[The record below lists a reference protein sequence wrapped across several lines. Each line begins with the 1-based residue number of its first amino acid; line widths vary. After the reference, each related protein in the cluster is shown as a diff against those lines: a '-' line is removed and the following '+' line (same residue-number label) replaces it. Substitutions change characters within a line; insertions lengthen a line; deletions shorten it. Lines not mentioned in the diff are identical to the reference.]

1 MKKILLII
9 MSFFVLNLNVLAE
22 EDFAPNGKSAILVDN
37 LSGKV
42 LYEKNA
48 DEKLAP
54 ASMTKLASMLM
65 VMEAIDNG
73 NLKFEDKVTI
83 SEEAANMGG
92 SQVFLQAGEV
102 YTVYDLLKS
111 VAIASGNDAVV
122 ALAEKIGGSQSGFID
137 MLNKRL
143 KEIGATNTNF
153 VNAHG
158 LDAEGHYS
166 TARDMSIIAR
176 ELLKHPKI
184 LEFTSIYEEYLEKN
198 DGSRIW
204 LVNTNKL
211 VRFYDGVDGLK
222 TGFTKTAGYCLTA
235 TASKNNFRLISV
247 VMGEDT
253 SENRSSDTVKMLNYG
268 FNTFKINIIKTKGES
283 LGKVR
288 VEKGKQDSANIV
300 LLNDATEILKNT
312 DPVTEYNFNLK
323 VNKIKAPVKVGDIVG
338 TAEIIDSEG
347 NIVDEVDV
355 TVEKDIKKANI
366 LYYMLRN
373 LKKIRIVKSIHK
385 QNKNHYKS
393 AF

>member
-65 VMEAIDNG
+65 VMEAIDDG

-288 VEKGKQDSANIV
+288 VERGKQDNANIV

-312 DPVTEYNFNLK
+312 DQVTEYNFNLK
-323 VNKIKAPVKVGDIVG
+323 VNKIKAPVKVGDVVG

-366 LYYMLRN
+366 LDYMLRN
-373 LKKIRIVKSIHK
+373 LKTIGFGKSILK
-385 QNKNHYKS
+385 QN
-393 AF
+393 

>member
-1 MKKILLII
+1 

-22 EDFAPNGKSAILVDN
+22 EDFASNGKSAILVDN

-288 VEKGKQDSANIV
+288 VEKGKQDKANIV

-347 NIVDEVDV
+347 NIVDEVNV

-366 LYYMLRN
+366 LDYMLRN
-373 LKKIRIVKSIHK
+373 LKTIGFGKSILK
-385 QNKNHYKS
+385 QN
-393 AF
+393 

>member
-73 NLKFEDKVTI
+73 NLKYEDKVTI

-288 VEKGKQDSANIV
+288 VEKGKQDNANIV

-312 DPVTEYNFNLK
+312 DPVTEYSFNLK

-366 LYYMLRN
+366 LDYMLRN
-373 LKKIRIVKSIHK
+373 LKTIGFGKSILK
-385 QNKNHYKS
+385 QN
-393 AF
+393 

>member
-9 MSFFVLNLNVLAE
+9 MSFFVINLNVLAE

-111 VAIASGNDAVV
+111 VAISSGNDAVV

-288 VEKGKQDSANIV
+288 VERGKQDKANIV

-312 DPVTEYNFNLK
+312 DPVTEYSFNLK

-366 LYYMLRN
+366 LDYMLRN
-373 LKKIRIVKSIHK
+373 LKTIGFGKSILK
-385 QNKNHYKS
+385 QN
-393 AF
+393 

>member
-65 VMEAIDNG
+65 VMEAIDDG

-288 VEKGKQDSANIV
+288 VEKGKQDNANIV

-312 DPVTEYNFNLK
+312 DPVTEYKFNLK

-366 LYYMLRN
+366 LDYMLRN
-373 LKKIRIVKSIHK
+373 LKTIGFGKSILK
-385 QNKNHYKS
+385 QN
-393 AF
+393 

>member
-65 VMEAIDNG
+65 VIEAIDNG

-288 VEKGKQDSANIV
+288 VEKGKQDKANIV

-366 LYYMLRN
+366 LDYMLRN
-373 LKKIRIVKSIHK
+373 LKTIGFGKSILK
-385 QNKNHYKS
+385 QN
-393 AF
+393 

>member
-253 SENRSSDTVKMLNYG
+253 SENRSSDIVKMLNYG

-288 VEKGKQDSANIV
+288 VEKGKQDKANIV

-323 VNKIKAPVKVGDIVG
+323 VNKIKAPVKVGDVVG

-366 LYYMLRN
+366 LDYMLRN
-373 LKKIRIVKSIHK
+373 LKTIGFGKSILK
-385 QNKNHYKS
+385 QN
-393 AF
+393 

>member
-9 MSFFVLNLNVLAE
+9 MSFFVLNLSVLAE
-22 EDFAPNGKSAILVDN
+22 EDFAPSAKSAILVDN

-54 ASMTKLASMLM
+54 ASMTKLASMLI

-73 NLKFEDKVTI
+73 NLKLEDKVTI

-102 YTVYDLLKS
+102 YTVHDLLKS

-122 ALAEKIGGSQSGFID
+122 ALSEKVGGSVSGFVD
-137 MLNKRL
+137 MINKRL
-143 KEIGATNTNF
+143 KELGATNTNF
-153 VNAHG
+153 VNPHG

-176 ELLKHPKI
+176 ELLRHEKI
-184 LEFTSIYEEYLEKN
+184 LEYTSIYEEYLEKN

-204 LVNTNKL
+204 LVNTNHL

-235 TASKNNFRLISV
+235 TAKKNNFRLISV

-253 SENRSSDTVKMLNYG
+253 TENRSSDTVKMLNYG
-268 FNTFKINIIKTKGES
+268 FNTFKINIIKKKGES

-288 VEKGKQDSANIV
+288 VEKGKKDFANIV
-300 LLNDATEILKNT
+300 LFNDATEILKNT
-312 DPVTEYNFNLK
+312 DPVSEYKFNLK
-323 VNKIKAPVKVGDIVG
+323 VDKIKAPLKIGDIVG
-338 TAEIIDSEG
+338 SAEIIDNDG

-355 TVEKDIKKANI
+355 TIDKEIKKANI
-366 LYYMLRN
+366 LDYMLKN
-373 LKKIRIVKSIHK
+373 LRTIGAGKSLLK
-385 QNKNHYKS
+385 QN
-393 AF
+393 

>member
-111 VAIASGNDAVV
+111 VSIASGNDAVV

-288 VEKGKQDSANIV
+288 VEKGKQDKANIV

-312 DPVTEYNFNLK
+312 DPVTEYKFNLK

-366 LYYMLRN
+366 LDYMLRN
-373 LKKIRIVKSIHK
+373 LKTIGFGKSILK
-385 QNKNHYKS
+385 QN
-393 AF
+393 

>member
-9 MSFFVLNLNVLAE
+9 MSFFVLNLSVLAE
-22 EDFAPNGKSAILVDN
+22 EDFAPSAKSAILVDN
-37 LSGKV
+37 LSGKI

-54 ASMTKLASMLM
+54 ASMTKLASMLI

-73 NLKFEDKVTI
+73 SLKLEDKVTI
-83 SEEAANMGG
+83 SDEAANMGG

-102 YTVYDLLKS
+102 YTVHDLLKS

-122 ALAEKIGGSQSGFID
+122 ALAEKVGGSVSGFVD
-137 MLNKRL
+137 MINKRL
-143 KEIGATNTNF
+143 KELGATNTNF
-153 VNAHG
+153 VNPHG

-176 ELLKHPKI
+176 ELLRHEKI
-184 LEFTSIYEEYLEKN
+184 LEYTSIYEEYLEKN

-204 LVNTNKL
+204 LVNTNRL

-235 TASKNNFRLISV
+235 TAKKNNFRLISV

-253 SENRSSDTVKMLNYG
+253 TENRSSDTVKMLNYG
-268 FNTFKINIIKTKGES
+268 FNTFKINIIKKKGES

-288 VEKGKQDSANIV
+288 VEKGKQDFANIV

-312 DPVTEYNFNLK
+312 DPVSEYKFNLK
-323 VNKIKAPVKVGDIVG
+323 VDKIKAPLKIGDIVG
-338 TAEIIDSEG
+338 SAEIIDNDG

-355 TVEKDIKKANI
+355 TIDKEIKKANI
-366 LYYMLRN
+366 LDYMLKN
-373 LKKIRIVKSIHK
+373 LRTIGAGKSLLK
-385 QNKNHYKS
+385 QN
-393 AF
+393 

>member
-42 LYEKNA
+42 LYEKNV

-288 VEKGKQDSANIV
+288 VEKGKQDKANIV

-366 LYYMLRN
+366 LDYMLRN
-373 LKKIRIVKSIHK
+373 LKTIGFGKSILK
-385 QNKNHYKS
+385 QN
-393 AF
+393 

>member
-253 SENRSSDTVKMLNYG
+253 SENRSSDIVKMLNYG

-288 VEKGKQDSANIV
+288 VEKGKQDNANIV

-312 DPVTEYNFNLK
+312 DPVTKYNFNLK
-323 VNKIKAPVKVGDIVG
+323 VNKIKAPVKVGDVVG

-366 LYYMLRN
+366 LDYMLRN
-373 LKKIRIVKSIHK
+373 LKTIGFGKSILK
-385 QNKNHYKS
+385 QN
-393 AF
+393 

>member
-122 ALAEKIGGSQSGFID
+122 ALAEKIGGSQSGFVD

-268 FNTFKINIIKTKGES
+268 FNTFKINIIKIKGES

-288 VEKGKQDSANIV
+288 VEKGKQDNANIV

-312 DPVTEYNFNLK
+312 DPVTEYKFNLK

-366 LYYMLRN
+366 LDYMLRN
-373 LKKIRIVKSIHK
+373 LKTIGFGKSILK
-385 QNKNHYKS
+385 QN
-393 AF
+393 

>member
-1 MKKILLII
+1 

-22 EDFAPNGKSAILVDN
+22 EDFASNGKSAILVDN

-288 VEKGKQDSANIV
+288 VEKGKQDNANIV

-312 DPVTEYNFNLK
+312 DPVTEYSFNLK

-366 LYYMLRN
+366 LDYMLRN
-373 LKKIRIVKSIHK
+373 LKTIGFGKSILK
-385 QNKNHYKS
+385 QN
-393 AF
+393 

>member
-102 YTVYDLLKS
+102 YTVHDLLKS

-253 SENRSSDTVKMLNYG
+253 SENRSSDIVKMLNYG

-288 VEKGKQDSANIV
+288 VERGKQDNANIV

-366 LYYMLRN
+366 LDYMLRN
-373 LKKIRIVKSIHK
+373 LKTIGFGKSILK
-385 QNKNHYKS
+385 QN
-393 AF
+393 

>member
-1 MKKILLII
+1 MKKVLLII
-9 MSFFVLNLNVLAE
+9 MSFLCFNLNVLAE
-22 EDFAPNGKSAILVDN
+22 EDLAPTAKSAILVDN

-54 ASMTKLASMLM
+54 ASMTKLASMLI

-73 NLKFEDKVTI
+73 SLKFEDKVTI

-102 YTVYDLLKS
+102 YTVHDLLKS

-122 ALAEKIGGSQSGFID
+122 ALAEKVGGSVGGFVD
-137 MLNKRL
+137 MINKRL
-143 KEIGATNTNF
+143 KELGATNTNF
-153 VNAHG
+153 VNPHG

-166 TARDMSIIAR
+166 TAKDMSIIAR
-176 ELLKHPKI
+176 ELLKHEKI

-204 LVNTNKL
+204 LVNTNRL

-235 TASKNNFRLISV
+235 TAKKDNFRLISV

-253 SENRSSDTVKMLNYG
+253 TENRSSDTVKLLNYG
-268 FNTFKINIIKTKGES
+268 FNTFKINIIKTKGTV

-288 VEKGKQDSANIV
+288 IEQGKEDSANIT
-300 LLNDATEILKNT
+300 LLNDATELLKNT
-312 DPVTEYNFNLK
+312 DPISEYKFNVK
-323 VNKIKAPVKVGDIVG
+323 VKTLKAPAKNGDIVG
-338 TAEIIDSEG
+338 TAEIIDQDG

-355 TVEKDIKKANI
+355 TVEKEIKKANI
-366 LYYMLRN
+366 LDYLLKN
-373 LKKIRIVKSIHK
+373 LKTIGAGKSVLK
-385 QNKNHYKS
+385 Q
-393 AF
+393 